1 MKLTANYHYQNQFKQ
16 VLFSAGTIL
25 SLASLF
31 VQPLAVQALS
41 TSTNTNYQISQNN
54 QQFKK
59 LPYKRLVIGSVSL
72 GMSET
77 QVRKALGKPLSA
89 KNGYEAIAGKTRTLQ
104 YSGLTVKLLE
114 DIKPTGKYFVYEIEA
129 TSSKYATV
137 DGIKVGD
144 NTSKVTRIY
153 GKPESGDTTR
163 LSYAVDYSSP
173 TYFNFTLEKGKVKKI
188 VCGDFLG

>member
-16 VLFSAGTIL
+16 VLFNAGAIL

-31 VQPLAVQALS
+31 AQPLAVQALP
-41 TSTNTNYQISQNN
+41 TGTTVNYQISQNTK
-54 QQFKK
+54 QSRKI
-59 LPYKRLVIGSVSL
+59 PYNRLVIGGVGL
-72 GMSET
+72 GTSET
-77 QVRKALGKPLSA
+77 QVKKVLGKPLST
-89 KNGYEAIAGKTRTLQ
+89 KNIYMPIAGKTRTLK
-104 YSGLTVKLLE
+104 YSGITVKLLE
-114 DIKPTGKYFVYEIEA
+114 DVKPTGKFFVYEIEA

-144 NTSKVTRIY
+144 SASKLTRIY
-153 GKPESGDTTR
+153 GKPESGNTTR

-173 TYFNFTLEKGKVKKI
+173 TYFNFTLEKGKVKSI